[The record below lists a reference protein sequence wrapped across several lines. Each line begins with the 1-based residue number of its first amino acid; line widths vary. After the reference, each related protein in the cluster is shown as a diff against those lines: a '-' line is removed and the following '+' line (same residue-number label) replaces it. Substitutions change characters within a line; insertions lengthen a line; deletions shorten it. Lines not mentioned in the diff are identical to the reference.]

1 MAGIFK
7 VGDRV
12 YLRKPN
18 SNNAVGHGTV
28 VSVLPTFRVHTIPL
42 GTNSIAVRVDR
53 VDDYLHPLPLQS
65 MDATHLGEIELG
77 MNVRWPRD
85 LLRQFSMADDPI
97 ASIGGSGVSKS
108 LFYTTWA
115 STYKN
120 YKFHKRGAFAKCDTC
135 IKLKLQLMEERRPDF
150 RRPIEEE
157 RNEHMREQMS
167 RRSVYY
173 AKRALAKAQPERYL
187 CIIHDKMDQAKTNIP
202 RLADN
207 MKRLHIGGCIPLPI
221 NLTGMLTHGREPGI
235 VCHLSL
241 TGLWPGDPNFTV
253 SSLAGCIRDL
263 EQVPDNGD
271 HTGDLSRT
279 TSNQSLFTCLLDQT
293 TFKATLGREGA
304 VDSTYFELH
313 GSGSEPTAAT
323 DTLPTTFT
331 KLPRAFLLQ
340 MDNSAKDNKNIHVL
354 AFCSELVK
362 RGIFEIVEVNFL
374 MVGHTHEDIDAL
386 FSKVSARTIN
396 KDVLTL
402 PTLMAEIWESEAMH
416 PVPLLLEEVA
426 DYKSYVGGLL
436 DKLEGHSQPI
446 GFRFSMANN
455 VPIYKFQAKVDGP
468 WMPEGGHSLWK
479 KRNGQFI
486 FPEEEPRALQLP
498 STHPRLGF
506 MTYAQYEDG
515 LRVEQDEPGLDELE
529 RELQAENEIQ
539 LQPYVG
545 PPSLRP
551 KRAFVP
557 LEDICEGKFVVL
569 RPEDDF
575 EAEVPRAV
583 WLGRVMGAV
592 VRDNNDEHHGQF
604 QIEWWRPRHRK
615 STNAT
620 NKERYSSL
628 LVGQKDWEKDP
639 GYNTPHWINASAAI
653 YSWKYRAKEG
663 VPLIAKLNPL
673 AKAAINSHFEK
684 LDANEGRE

>member
-1 MAGIFK
+1 
-7 VGDRV
+7 
-12 YLRKPN
+12 
-18 SNNAVGHGTV
+18 
-28 VSVLPTFRVHTIPL
+28 
-42 GTNSIAVRVDR
+42 
-53 VDDYLHPLPLQS
+53 
-65 MDATHLGEIELG
+65 
-77 MNVRWPRD
+77 
-85 LLRQFSMADDPI
+85 
-97 ASIGGSGVSKS
+97 
-108 LFYTTWA
+108 
-115 STYKN
+115 
-120 YKFHKRGAFAKCDTC
+120 
-135 IKLKLQLMEERRPDF
+135 
-150 RRPIEEE
+150 
-157 RNEHMREQMS
+157 
-167 RRSVYY
+167 
-173 AKRALAKAQPERYL
+173 
-187 CIIHDKMDQAKTNIP
+187 
-202 RLADN
+202 
-207 MKRLHIGGCIPLPI
+207 
-221 NLTGMLTHGREPGI
+221 MLTHGREPGI
-235 VCHLSL
+235 FCHLSL
-241 TGLWPGDPNFTV
+241 TGLWPGDPNFTI
-253 SSLAGCIRDL
+253 SSLARCLRDL
-263 EQVPDNGD
+263 EQVHDNGD

-279 TSNQSLFTCLLDQT
+279 TSNQSLL
-293 TFKATLGREGA
+293 R
-304 VDSTYFELH
+304 V
-313 GSGSEPTAAT
+313 
-323 DTLPTTFT
+323 
-331 KLPRAFLLQ
+331 FLTRQLSKQ
-340 MDNSAKDNKNIHVL
+340 RWDEKGQLTQLTSSSMAL
-354 AFCSELVK
+354 
-362 RGIFEIVEVNFL
+362 VNFI

-416 PVPLLLEEVA
+416 PMPLLLKEVA
-426 DYKSYVGGLL
+426 DYKSYVGGFL

-486 FPEEEPRALQLP
+486 FPDEEPRALPLP
-498 STHPRLGF
+498 STHPRL
-506 MTYAQYEDG
+506 
-515 LRVEQDEPGLDELE
+515 
-529 RELQAENEIQ
+529 ENEMQ

-551 KRAFVP
+551 KRAFVS
-557 LEDICEGKFVVL
+557 LEDICEWKFVVL

-604 QIEWWRPRHRK
+604 QIEWWRPRHQK

-663 VPLIAKLNPL
+663 VPLITKLNSL
-673 AKAAINSHFEK
+673 AKAAIKSHFEK
-684 LDANEGRE
+684 LDANEGRD

>member
-1 MAGIFK
+1 
-7 VGDRV
+7 
-12 YLRKPN
+12 
-18 SNNAVGHGTV
+18 
-28 VSVLPTFRVHTIPL
+28 
-42 GTNSIAVRVDR
+42 
-53 VDDYLHPLPLQS
+53 
-65 MDATHLGEIELG
+65 
-77 MNVRWPRD
+77 
-85 LLRQFSMADDPI
+85 
-97 ASIGGSGVSKS
+97 
-108 LFYTTWA
+108 
-115 STYKN
+115 
-120 YKFHKRGAFAKCDTC
+120 
-135 IKLKLQLMEERRPDF
+135 ME
-150 RRPIEEE
+150 
-157 RNEHMREQMS
+157 
-167 RRSVYY
+167 
-173 AKRALAKAQPERYL
+173 
-187 CIIHDKMDQAKTNIP
+187 
-202 RLADN
+202 
-207 MKRLHIGGCIPLPI
+207 
-221 NLTGMLTHGREPGI
+221 
-235 VCHLSL
+235 
-241 TGLWPGDPNFTV
+241 
-253 SSLAGCIRDL
+253 
-263 EQVPDNGD
+263 
-271 HTGDLSRT
+271 
-279 TSNQSLFTCLLDQT
+279 
-293 TFKATLGREGA
+293 
-304 VDSTYFELH
+304 
-313 GSGSEPTAAT
+313 
-323 DTLPTTFT
+323 
-331 KLPRAFLLQ
+331 
-340 MDNSAKDNKNIHVL
+340 NSANDNKNIHVF

-362 RGIFEIVEVNFL
+362 HGIFETVEVNFL

-426 DYKSYVGGLL
+426 DHKSYVGGFL

-468 WMPEGGHSLWK
+468 WMPEGGHSHWK

-486 FPEEEPRALQLP
+486 FLEEEPRALPLP
-498 STHPRLGF
+498 STHPRLGEVSPFINNLITFLKDTYCKDETSEGYRKYSPVVSYWERVKANLTKIQPLQEEKLQSGFWPQTNHGTRF
-506 MTYAQYEDG
+506 MTDAQYEDG

-529 RELQAENEIQ
+529 RELQAENEMQ

-604 QIEWWRPRHRK
+604 QIEWWRRRHRK

-620 NKERYSSL
+620 NKERYYSL
-628 LVGQKDWEKDP
+628 LVGQKDWKKDL

-663 VPLIAKLNPL
+663 VPLITKLNPL

>member
-1 MAGIFK
+1 
-7 VGDRV
+7 
-12 YLRKPN
+12 
-18 SNNAVGHGTV
+18 
-28 VSVLPTFRVHTIPL
+28 
-42 GTNSIAVRVDR
+42 
-53 VDDYLHPLPLQS
+53 
-65 MDATHLGEIELG
+65 
-77 MNVRWPRD
+77 
-85 LLRQFSMADDPI
+85 
-97 ASIGGSGVSKS
+97 
-108 LFYTTWA
+108 
-115 STYKN
+115 
-120 YKFHKRGAFAKCDTC
+120 
-135 IKLKLQLMEERRPDF
+135 
-150 RRPIEEE
+150 
-157 RNEHMREQMS
+157 
-167 RRSVYY
+167 
-173 AKRALAKAQPERYL
+173 
-187 CIIHDKMDQAKTNIP
+187 
-202 RLADN
+202 
-207 MKRLHIGGCIPLPI
+207 
-221 NLTGMLTHGREPGI
+221 MLTHGREPGI
-235 VCHLSL
+235 FCHLSL
-241 TGLWPGDPNFTV
+241 IGLWPGDPNFTV
-253 SSLAGCIRDL
+253 SSLARCLRDL
-263 EQVPDNGD
+263 EQVLGNGD

-279 TSNQSLFTCLLDQT
+279 TSNQSLFMCLLDQT
-293 TFKATLGREGA
+293 AFKATLGREGA
-304 VDSTYFELH
+304 VDSIYFELH

-323 DTLPTTFT
+323 DTVPTTFT

-362 RGIFEIVEVNFL
+362 RGIFETVDVNFL

-426 DYKSYVGGLL
+426 DYKSYVGGFL

-455 VPIYKFQAKVDGP
+455 VPIYKFQSKVDGP
-468 WMPEGGHSLWK
+468 WLPEGGHSLWK
-479 KRNGQFI
+479 KQNGQFI
-486 FPEEEPRALQLP
+486 FPDGEPSALPLP
-498 STHPRLGF
+498 STHPRLGEVSPF
-506 MTYAQYEDG
+506 INNLITFLKDTYCKDETSEGYRKYRPVVSYWERVKANLTRIQPLQDEKLQSGFWPQTNHGTRFLTDAQYEDG
-515 LRVEQDEPGLDELE
+515 LRVEQDEPALDELE
-529 RELQAENEIQ
+529 RELQAENEMQ

-545 PPSLRP
+545 PSSLRP

-557 LEDICEGKFVVL
+557 LQDICEGKFVVL

-583 WLGRVMGAV
+583 WLGRAMGAV

-620 NKERYSSL
+620 NKERYSSF

-653 YSWKYRAKEG
+653 YSWKYRSKEG
-663 VPLIAKLNPL
+663 VPLITKLNPQ
-673 AKAAINSHFEK
+673 AKAAIKSHFEM
-684 LDANEGRE
+684 LDSNEGSEMRPEGRLMAMRPEQSAHGSWGVLMRLLIGTRPHETPHRDAFHEAPHWDSFS